1 MQSEEKKKNRKL
13 QKALLLTAIIIV
25 IAQAINIYVVSNVKE
40 GGLVLVESFLKL
52 TYVEN
57 TGGAFGIGANDTIGF
72 VLINLLI
79 LGIIFRFMFSQ
90 IERIDKKTMLAL
102 NLMLAGG
109 ISNLIDRIVRGFVV
123 DYIDISPIFKFP
135 VFNLADICIFF
146 GWVILVISIIIYWR
160 KELKNK
166 RKV

>member
-1 MQSEEKKKNRKL
+1 MQAGEKKKSRKL
-13 QKALLLTAIIIV
+13 TKALLLTAIIIV
-25 IAQAINIYVVSNVKE
+25 IAQAINIYVVSNVKD
-40 GGLVLVESFLKL
+40 GGLVLVESCLKL

-79 LGIIFRFMFSQ
+79 LGIIFRFMFAQ

-102 NLMLAGG
+102 NLILAGG

-123 DYIDISPIFKFP
+123 DYIDVSPIFKFP
-135 VFNLADICIFF
+135 VFNLADMCIFF
-146 GWVILVISIIIYWR
+146 GWIMLVISIVIYWK
-160 KELKNK
+160 KEVKNK
-166 RKV
+166 R

>member
-1 MQSEEKKKNRKL
+1 MQAGEKKKSRKL
-13 QKALLLTAIIIV
+13 TKALLLTAIIIV
-25 IAQAINIYVVSNVKE
+25 IAQAINIYVVSNVKDE
-40 GGLVLVESFLKL
+40 GLVLVAGFLKL

-79 LGIIFRFMFSQ
+79 LGIIFRFMFAQ

-102 NLMLAGG
+102 NLILAGG

-123 DYIDISPIFKFP
+123 DYIDVSPIFKFP
-135 VFNLADICIFF
+135 VFNLADMCIFF
-146 GWVILVISIIIYWR
+146 GWIMLVISIVIYWK
-160 KELKNK
+160 KEVKNK
-166 RKV
+166 R

>member
-1 MQSEEKKKNRKL
+1 MQSEEKKKSRKL
-13 QKALLLTAIIIV
+13 KKALLLTAIIIV

-40 GGLVLVESFLKL
+40 GGLVLVESFLNL

-90 IERIDKKTMLAL
+90 IERIDQKTMLAL